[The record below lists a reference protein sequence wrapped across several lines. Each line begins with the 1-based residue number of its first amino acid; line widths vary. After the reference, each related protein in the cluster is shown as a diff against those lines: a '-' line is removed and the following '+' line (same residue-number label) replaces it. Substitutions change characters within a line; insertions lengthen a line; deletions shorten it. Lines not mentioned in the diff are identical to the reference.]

1 MAGGFFE
8 MQHTDEGTAVVAT
21 FTDRSR
27 ADKTIQALHDDGF
40 RRTWLAVIDR
50 SAAGADTFQPGD
62 AAAQRRWFRKDA
74 KQTLYDAL
82 RDRGVGDDVALQLDD
97 SCDDGDIILVVES
110 ANDPTHAQEIVQ
122 RDGGKLLSAPTPLK
136 ADAAPPDRDALRQR
150 RQGIAPVVRED
161 VFVCREPRAV
171 RTV

>member
-1 MAGGFFE
+1 
-8 MQHTDEGTAVVAT
+8 MQHTDEGSAVVAT
-21 FTDRSR
+21 FTDRAR
-27 ADKTIQALHDDGF
+27 ADATIQALHGAGF

-50 SAAGADTFQPGD
+50 SAAGTDAFHPGD
-62 AAAQRRWFRKDA
+62 GTSQRRWFRKDA

-97 SCDDGDIILVVES
+97 SCDDGNLILVAES
-110 ANDPTHAQEIVQ
+110 ANDAPHAQEIVQ
-122 RDGGKLLSAPTPLK
+122 RAGGTLLSAPTPLK
-136 ADAAPPDRDALRQR
+136 ADAAPSDREALRAR
-150 RQGIAPVVRED
+150 RESIAAVVRED

>member
-1 MAGGFFE
+1 

-21 FTDRSR
+21 YADRSR
-27 ADKTIQALHDDGF
+27 ADATIKALHDEGF

-50 SAAGADTFQPGD
+50 SAAGPDTFNSSDGT
-62 AAAQRRWFRKDA
+62 AQRRWFRKDA

-97 SCDDGDIILVVES
+97 TCDDGNIILVAES
-110 ANDPTHAQEIVQ
+110 ANDPLYAQEIVQ
-122 RDGGKLLSAPTPLK
+122 REGGTLLSAPTRLK
-136 ADAAPPDRDALRQR
+136 ADAAPPDRDALRGR
-150 RQGIAPVVRED
+150 RQAIAPVVRED
-161 VFVCREPRAV
+161 TFVCREPRAV

>member
-1 MAGGFFE
+1 

-21 FTDRSR
+21 YSDRSR
-27 ADKTIQALHDDGF
+27 ADGTIKALHDEGF

-50 SAAGADTFQPGD
+50 SAAGPDTFNPTDGTT
-62 AAAQRRWFRKDA
+62 QRRWFRKDA

-97 SCDDGDIILVVES
+97 TCDDGNIILVVES
-110 ANDPTHAQEIVQ
+110 ANDPMYAQEIVQ
-122 RDGGKLLSAPTPLK
+122 REGGKLLSAPTRLK
-136 ADAAPPDRDALRQR
+136 ADAAPPGRDALRQR

>member
-1 MAGGFFE
+1 
-8 MQHTDEGTAVVAT
+8 MQHTDQGTAVVAT

-27 ADKTIQALHDDGF
+27 AAATVEALHGEGF

-50 SAAGADTFQPGD
+50 SAAGPDAFQPGD
-62 AAAQRRWFRKDA
+62 GTTQRRWFRKDA

-97 SCDDGDIILVVES
+97 SCDDGDFILVVES
-110 ANDPTHAQEIVQ
+110 ANDPMYAQEIVQ
-122 RDGGKLLSAPTPLK
+122 RDGGKLLSAPTQLK

-150 RQGIAPVVRED
+150 RESIAPVVRED
-161 VFVCREPRAV
+161 IFVCREPRAV

>member
-1 MAGGFFE
+1 
-8 MQHTDEGTAVVAT
+8 MQHTDEGTTVVAT
-21 FTDRSR
+21 FTERGR
-27 ADKTIQALHDDGF
+27 ADATIKALHDEGF
-40 RRTWLAVIDR
+40 RRTWLGVIDR
-50 SAAGADTFQPGD
+50 SAAGPDTFEPGD
-62 AAAQRRWFRKDA
+62 GTSKRRWFRKDA

-97 SCDDGDIILVVES
+97 SCDDGDFIMVVES
-110 ANDPTHAQEIVQ
+110 ANDPACAQEIVQ
-122 RDGGKLLSAPTPLK
+122 REGGKLLSAPTRLK

-150 RQGIAPVVRED
+150 RESIAPVVRED

>member
-1 MAGGFFE
+1 
-8 MQHTDEGTAVVAT
+8 MQHTDAGTAVVAS

-27 ADKTIQALHDDGF
+27 ADAAIQALHGEGF

-50 SAAGADTFQPGD
+50 SAAGPQAFHPGD
-62 AAAQRRWFRKDA
+62 GTSQRRWFRKDA

-82 RDRGVGDDVALQLDD
+82 RDRGVTDDDALQLDD
-97 SCDDGDIILVVES
+97 SCDDGDTILVTES
-110 ANDPTHAQEIVQ
+110 ANDPTYAQEIVQ
-122 RDGGKLLSAPTPLK
+122 REGGKLLSAPTPLK

-150 RQGIAPVVRED
+150 RQAIAAVVRED
-161 VFVCREPRAV
+161 IFVCREPRAV

>member
-1 MAGGFFE
+1 

-21 FTDRSR
+21 FADRSR
-27 ADKTIQALHDDGF
+27 ADKAIQALHDEGF

-50 SAAGADTFQPGD
+50 TAAGPDTFSPGD
-62 AAAQRRWFRKDA
+62 GTPQRRWFRKDA

-82 RDRGVGDDVALQLDD
+82 RDRGVGDDVALALDD
-97 SCDDGDIILVVES
+97 SCDDGDNILVAES
-110 ANDPTHAQEIVQ
+110 ANDPTYAQEIVQ
-122 RDGGKLLSAPTPLK
+122 REGGKLLSAPTPLK
-136 ADAAPPDRDALRQR
+136 ADAAPPDRDALREGR
-150 RQGIAPVVRED
+150 KGIAAVVRED

>member
-1 MAGGFFE
+1 
-8 MQHTDEGTAVVAT
+8 MQQTDAGTAVVAT
-21 FTDRSR
+21 FTERSR
-27 ADKTIQALHDDGF
+27 ADKAIEALHGEGF

-50 SAAGADTFQPGD
+50 SAAGPDTFHEGD
-62 AAAQRRWFRKDA
+62 GTAQRRWFRKDA

-82 RDRGVGDDVALQLDD
+82 RDRGVTDDVALQLDD
-97 SCDDGDIILVVES
+97 ACDDGDTILVTES
-110 ANDPTHAQEIVQ
+110 ANDPTYAQEIVQ
-122 RDGGKLLSAPTPLK
+122 REGGKLLSAPTPLK

-150 RQGIAPVVRED
+150 REAIAAVVRED

>member
-1 MAGGFFE
+1 

-21 FTDRSR
+21 FTERSR
-27 ADKTIQALHDDGF
+27 ADATVQALHGEGF

-50 SAAGADTFQPGD
+50 SAAGPDTFNPSDGTTR
-62 AAAQRRWFRKDA
+62 RRWFRKDA

-97 SCDDGDIILVVES
+97 TCDDGNIIIVAES
-110 ANDPTHAQEIVQ
+110 ANDPLYAQEIVQ
-122 RDGGKLLSAPTPLK
+122 REGGTLLSAPTRLK
-136 ADAAPPDRDALRQR
+136 ADAAPPDRDALRGR
-150 RQGIAPVVRED
+150 REGIAPVVRED

>member
-1 MAGGFFE
+1 

-21 FTDRSR
+21 FTERGR
-27 ADKTIQALHDDGF
+27 ADATIQALHGAGF

-50 SAAGADTFQPGD
+50 SAAGPDAFEPGD
-62 AAAQRRWFRKDA
+62 GTSRRWFRKDA

-97 SCDDGDIILVVES
+97 SCDDGDFILVAES
-110 ANDPTHAQEIVQ
+110 ANDAPHAQEIVQ
-122 RDGGKLLSAPTPLK
+122 RAGGKLLSAPTPLK
-136 ADAAPPDRDALRQR
+136 ADAAPSDRDALRER
-150 RQGIAPVVRED
+150 RESIAAVVRED

>member
-1 MAGGFFE
+1 

-21 FTDRSR
+21 YSDRSR
-27 ADKTIQALHDDGF
+27 ADATIKALHDEGF

-50 SAAGADTFQPGD
+50 SAAGGDTFQPGD
-62 AAAQRRWFRKDA
+62 GASQRRWFRKDA

-97 SCDDGDIILVVES
+97 TCDDGNIVLVAES
-110 ANDPTHAQEIVQ
+110 ANDPLYAQEIVQ
-122 RDGGKLLSAPTPLK
+122 REGGTLLSAPTRLK
-136 ADAAPPDRDALRQR
+136 ADAAPPDRDALRGR
-150 RQGIAPVVRED
+150 REAIAPIVRED

>member
-1 MAGGFFE
+1 

-21 FTDRSR
+21 YSDRR
-27 ADKTIQALHDDGF
+27 AADKTIQALHDEGF

-50 SAAGADTFQPGD
+50 SAAGPDAFQPGD
-62 AAAQRRWFRKDA
+62 GTTQRRWFRKDA

-97 SCDDGDIILVVES
+97 ACDDGDFILVVES
-110 ANDPTHAQEIVQ
+110 ANDPTYAQEIVQ
-122 RDGGKLLSAPTPLK
+122 REGGKLLSAPTLLK
-136 ADAAPPDRDALRQR
+136 ADAAPADRDALRR
-150 RQGIAPVVRED
+150 RREAIAPVVRED

>member
-1 MAGGFFE
+1 
-8 MQHTDEGTAVVAT
+8 MQHSEGSAVVAT
-21 FTDRSR
+21 FTDRGG
-27 ADKTIQALHDDGF
+27 ADKAIQALHDEGF

-50 SAAGADTFQPGD
+50 TAAGADTFEPGD
-62 AAAQRRWFRKDA
+62 GTPHRRWFRKDA

-97 SCDDGDIILVVES
+97 SCDDGDNILVAES
-110 ANDPTHAQEIVQ
+110 ANDPTYAQEIVQ
-122 RDGGKLLSAPTPLK
+122 REGGKLLSAPTPLK
-136 ADAAPPDRDALRQR
+136 ADAAPPDRDALRER
-150 RQGIAPVVRED
+150 RKGIAAVVRED

>member
-1 MAGGFFE
+1 

-21 FTDRSR
+21 YSDRGR
-27 ADKTIQALHDDGF
+27 ADATIKALHDEGF

-50 SAAGADTFQPGD
+50 SAAGGDAFQPGEGTS
-62 AAAQRRWFRKDA
+62 QRRWFRKDA

-97 SCDDGDIILVVES
+97 TCDDGNIILVAES
-110 ANDPTHAQEIVQ
+110 ANDPLYAQEIVQ
-122 RDGGKLLSAPTPLK
+122 REGGNLLSAPTRLK
-136 ADAAPPDRDALRQR
+136 ADAAPPDRDALRGR
-150 RQGIAPVVRED
+150 RQAIAPVVRED

>member
-1 MAGGFFE
+1 

-21 FTDRSR
+21 FTERGR
-27 ADKTIQALHDDGF
+27 ADATIQALHDEGF

-50 SAAGADTFQPGD
+50 SAAGGDAFEPGD
-62 AAAQRRWFRKDA
+62 GTTQRRWFRKDA

-97 SCDDGDIILVVES
+97 TCDDGNIILVAES
-110 ANDPTHAQEIVQ
+110 ANDPVSAQEIVQ
-122 RDGGKLLSAPTPLK
+122 REGGKLLSAPTPLK
-136 ADAAPPDRDALRQR
+136 ADAALPDRDTLRGR
-150 RQGIAPVVRED
+150 RESIAPVVRED

>member
-1 MAGGFFE
+1 
-8 MQHTDEGTAVVAT
+8 MQHNDGSAVVAT
-21 FTDRSR
+21 FTERSR
-27 ADKTIQALHDDGF
+27 ADKAVQALHDDGF

-50 SAAGADTFQPGD
+50 SAAGQDTFQPGD
-62 AAAQRRWFRKDA
+62 GTPQRRWFRKDA

-97 SCDDGDIILVVES
+97 GCDDGDIILVAES
-110 ANDPTHAQEIVQ
+110 ANDPTYAQEIVQ
-122 RDGGKLLSAPTPLK
+122 REGGKLLSAPTPLK
-136 ADAAPPDRDALRQR
+136 VDAAPPDRDALRQR
-150 RQGIAPVVRED
+150 REAIAAVVRED

>member
-1 MAGGFFE
+1 
-8 MQHTDEGTAVVAT
+8 MQHSEGSAVVAT
-21 FTDRSR
+21 FTDRSG
-27 ADKTIQALHDDGF
+27 ADKAIQALHDEGF

-50 SAAGADTFQPGD
+50 TAAGAETFEPGD
-62 AAAQRRWFRKDA
+62 GTPQRRWFRKDA

-97 SCDDGDIILVVES
+97 SCDDGDNILVAES
-110 ANDPTHAQEIVQ
+110 ANDPTYAQEIVQ
-122 RDGGKLLSAPTPLK
+122 REGGKLLSAPTPLK
-136 ADAAPPDRDALRQR
+136 ADAAPPDRDALRER
-150 RQGIAPVVRED
+150 RQGIAAVVRED

>member
-1 MAGGFFE
+1 
-8 MQHTDEGTAVVAT
+8 MQHSEGSAVVAT

-27 ADKTIQALHDDGF
+27 ADKAIQALHDEGF

-50 SAAGADTFQPGD
+50 TAAGPDTFSPGNGTT
-62 AAAQRRWFRKDA
+62 AQRRWFRKDA

-82 RDRGVGDDVALQLDD
+82 RDRGVSDDVALGLDD
-97 SCDDGDIILVVES
+97 SCDDGDNILVAES
-110 ANDPTHAQEIVQ
+110 ANDPAYAQEIVQ
-122 RDGGKLLSAPTPLK
+122 REGGKLLSAPTPLK
-136 ADAAPPDRDALRQR
+136 ADAAPPDRNALRER
-150 RQGIAPVVRED
+150 RNAIAAVVRED